1 MVCTAGATARVLM
14 VALVTF
20 RVAVPDKEVVGS
32 VAVMVALPAVIP
44 FARPTL
50 VIVATV
56 SGVEAQVI
64 VAVMS
69 RSPPSL

>member
-1 MVCTAGATARVLM
+1 MLT

-20 RVAVPDKEVVGS
+20 RVTVPEIEVVGS
-32 VAVMVALPAVIP
+32 VAVMVALPAKIP
-44 FARPTL
+44 FAKPTL

-56 SGVEAQVI
+56 SGVDAQVT
-64 VAVMS
+64 VAVIL